1 MSQEAGMMDKGGRRS
16 RQQSSIVNHIKGN
29 EHMGQTGP
37 SGLNPDTY
45 VMQRTR
51 KYLRIYYRKLE
62 DLIKVSVS
70 LRY

>member
-16 RQQSSIVNHIKGN
+16 RQRSSIVNHIKGN
-29 EHMGQTGP
+29 EYVGQTRP
-37 SGLNPDTY
+37 SGLNTDTY
-45 VMQRTR
+45 VMQRIL
-51 KYLRIYYRKLE
+51 KYLRIYNRKPE